1 MKKLL
6 MFFVYVAST
15 LCMHAAQ
22 NPVSLKSGDKSAM
35 KSEGTAVVVFDYSQ
49 ATVYDEKRPIKW
61 EEYASRNG
69 IEAEKWALQVKNSE
83 GAFVKK
89 LSKQTKPMALVTEGE
104 GDYTLTVRFSEVDFG
119 DHSGGK
125 VKLLS
130 AFGSVKD
137 GGARFSG
144 EVILTDKEG
153 KELCVLSF
161 LNAKGDGG
169 GNSIVRFVVGLMD
182 LAGYIG
188 KAIK

>member
-1 MKKLL
+1 ML
-6 MFFVYVAST
+6 FVCVAGT
-15 LCMHAAQ
+15 ICMQAAQ
-22 NPVSLKSGDKSAM
+22 NPISLKSGDKAAM

-49 ATVYDEKRPIKW
+49 ATVYDEHKPIKW
-61 EEYASRNG
+61 EEYAIRNG
-69 IEAEKWALQVKNSE
+69 IEEEKWALQVSNSE
-83 GAFVKK
+83 GACVKK
-89 LSKQTKPMALVTEGE
+89 LAKQTKPMKLTTEGE
-104 GDYTLTVRFSEVDFG
+104 GDYTLTIRFTEVDFG

-125 VKLLS
+125 VQLFS

-169 GNSIVRFVVGLMD
+169 GNKIVRFSVGLMD

>member
-6 MFFVYVAST
+6 LLLLCAAST
-15 LCMHAAQ
+15 ICMQAAH
-22 NPVSLKSGDKSAM
+22 NPVSLKSGDKAAM
-35 KSEGTAVVVFDYSQ
+35 KGEGTAVVVFDYSQ
-49 ATVYDEKRPIKW
+49 ATVYDEHRPIKW

-69 IEAEKWALQVKNSE
+69 IEEEKWALQVSNSE

-89 LSKQTKPMALVTEGE
+89 LAKQTKPMTLVTEGE
-104 GDYTLTVRFSEVDFG
+104 GNYTLTVRFTEVDFG

-125 VKLLS
+125 VKLFS

-153 KELCVLSF
+153 NQLCVLSF

-169 GNSIVRFVVGLMD
+169 GNKTVRFAVGLMD